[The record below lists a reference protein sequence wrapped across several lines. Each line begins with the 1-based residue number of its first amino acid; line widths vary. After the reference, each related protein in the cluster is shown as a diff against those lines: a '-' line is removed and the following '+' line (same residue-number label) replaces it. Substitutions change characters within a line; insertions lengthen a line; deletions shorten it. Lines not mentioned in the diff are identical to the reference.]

1 MNRMADIESVKIRV
15 ADMHDICSFVEI
27 CGITI
32 HELME
37 AFPEKM
43 MENVEE
49 LGVEDLSEENEG

>member
-1 MNRMADIESVKIRV
+1 MADIEDIKKRV
-15 ADMHDICSFVEI
+15 AYKYDECEFVEI

-43 MENVEE
+43 MESVEE
-49 LGVEDLSEENEG
+49 LGVEDQDDEEDN

>member
-1 MNRMADIESVKIRV
+1 MADIEDIKKRV
-15 ADMHDICSFVEI
+15 AYKNDECEFVEI

-49 LGVEDLSEENEG
+49 LGVGDLSEDDEE

>member
-1 MNRMADIESVKIRV
+1 MADIEDIKKRT
-15 ADMHDICSFVEI
+15 ADKVDACEFVEI

-43 MENVEE
+43 MESVEE
-49 LGVEDLSEENEG
+49 LGVGDMDDEDE